1 MLANSE
7 LLTALR
13 AGDPLALAALF
24 DAHADKLYRLAL
36 SLLRDPVEAEDIVQE
51 TFVKLMTRLEQFE
64 GRARLETWLY
74 RVAYNASLDRLRRK
88 RSDPLPDDE
97 PEADAES
104 VPMPQSF
111 VDWSATPEAALLGA
125 EAGAALEAAIQQL
138 PESLRAVFLLRD
150 VEGLS
155 TEEAAEALGLSV
167 AATKVRL
174 HRARLALRERLAG
187 YFGHSGV
194 TP

>member
-1 MLANSE
+1 MLADSDT
-7 LLTALR
+7 LTALR
-13 AGDPLALAALF
+13 TGDPAALAALF

-51 TFVKLMTRLEQFE
+51 TFVKVMTRLEQFE

-88 RSDPLPDDE
+88 QADPLPEDE
-97 PEADAES
+97 PEADGL
-104 VPMPQSF
+104 PMPQSF
-111 VDWSATPEAALLGA
+111 VDWSGTPEMALLGA

-138 PESLRAVFLLRD
+138 PESLRVVFLLRD
-150 VEGLS
+150 VEGFS
-155 TEEAAEALGLSV
+155 TEEAAEALGVSV
-167 AATKVRL
+167 AAAKVRL

-187 YFGHSGV
+187 YFGPTGV